1 MDRRTFGV
9 LAVGTLT
16 GSTGCVSL
24 LDNASSGR
32 TTPRT
37 LPEPVT
43 TVDFSITAESENQ
56 PEPPTITYLSEE
68 NQVRVTGTMLAG
80 NPCHGASLESL
91 SFDEESSA
99 LTVQIG
105 VEKIRS
111 NSCPDSLGSETYELL
126 VSFRSTVPDSIT
138 ATHRDSDGETATT
151 TKEKPS

>member
-1 MDRRTFGV
+1 MDRRAFSV
-9 LAVGTLT
+9 LAVGTIT

-80 NPCHGASLESL
+80 NPCHEASLEL
-91 SFDEESSA
+91 PSFDEESSA

-105 VEKIRS
+105 VEKVRS
-111 NSCPDSLGSETYELL
+111 NCPDSLGRDTYELL

>member
-80 NPCHGASLESL
+80 NPCHEASLESL